1 MAKPIAGAFDLE
13 SLRELINV
21 RLAQLVPEGHPR
33 GPSAAARHSLLAGG
47 KRLRAVITL
56 IAARSA
62 GGAIE
67 DAVDTA
73 CAVEMI
79 HTSSLVFDDLPAM
92 DNADLRRG
100 RPTVHK
106 AFSEDI
112 AILAG
117 IGLINGAYQVIAQSP
132 ALDPIRRM
140 DIIRVLTRAV
150 GWQGLVHGQALDL
163 ASCEKDSGIDAIH
176 EGKTGALFIAAA
188 ECGGLCAPSLNDQQ
202 RRSLRAFGRAL
213 GFAYQAFDDVLDQ
226 VASDQTAGKTTGRD
240 EGKATA
246 VLGQQA
252 GLASAKTAANK
263 HLDGAVA
270 AAGSGSPLAQ
280 LAEFIRSYFVDAIAA

>member
-1 MAKPIAGAFDLE
+1 MGSLGSRAVDLE
-13 SLRELINV
+13 SLRELINL
-21 RLAQLVPEGHPR
+21 RLAQLVPAGKAR
-33 GPSAAARHSLLAGG
+33 GPAAAARHSLLASG

-56 IAARSA
+56 IAARSK
-62 GGAIE
+62 GGALE

-100 RPTVHK
+100 EPTAHK
-106 AFSEDI
+106 AYGEDI

-117 IGLINGAYQVIAQSP
+117 IGLINGAYEVIAQSK
-132 ALDPIRRM
+132 ALGADRRM
-140 DIIRVLTRAV
+140 EILRILTRSV

-163 ASCEKDSGIDAIH
+163 ASGEGADGIDAIH

-188 ECGGLCAPSLNDQQ
+188 ECGGLCAPICSDDE
-202 RRSLRAFGRAL
+202 RRALRTYGRAL

-226 VASDQTAGKTTGRD
+226 VVGEETAGKTTGRD
-240 EGKATA
+240 GGKSTA
-246 VLGQQA
+246 VLGGQA
-252 GLASAKTAANK
+252 SLASATVLANR
-263 HLDGAVA
+263 HLDTAISAVGETSA
-270 AAGSGSPLAQ
+270 LAE
-280 LAEFIRSYFVDAIAA
+280 LAEFIRSYFAHTIAA

>member
-1 MAKPIAGAFDLE
+1 MVASGTSPLDLE
-13 SLRELINV
+13 SLRELINL

-33 GPSAAARHSLLAGG
+33 GPAAAARHSLLASG

-56 IAARSA
+56 IAARSQ
-62 GGAIE
+62 GGSIE
-67 DAVDTA
+67 DALDVA

-100 RPTVHK
+100 EPTAHK
-106 AFSEDI
+106 AFGEDI

-117 IGLINGAYQVIAQSP
+117 IGLINGAYEVIAQSK
-132 ALDPIRRM
+132 ALTAERRM
-140 DIIRVLTRAV
+140 EVLRIMTRSV

-163 ASCEKDSGIDAIH
+163 SSGADDARVDAIH

-188 ECGGLCAPSLNDQQ
+188 ECGGLCAPECSDNQ
-202 RRSLRAFGRAL
+202 RRSLRAYGRAL

-226 VASDQTAGKTTGRD
+226 VVADGGKS
-240 EGKATA
+240 TA
-246 VLGQQA
+246 VLG
-252 GLASAKTAANK
+252 GRSSLASAKALANR
-263 HLDGAVA
+263 HLDQAVA
-270 AAGSGSPLAQ
+270 AVGESSKLAK
-280 LAEFIRSYFVDAIAA
+280 LAEFIRTYFARTIAA

>member
-1 MAKPIAGAFDLE
+1 MAATINSAVDLE
-13 SLRELINV
+13 SLRELVNL

-33 GPSAAARHSLLAGG
+33 GPAAAARHSLLASG

-56 IAARSA
+56 IAARSN

-67 DAVDTA
+67 DAIDTA
-73 CAVEMI
+73 CAVEMV

-100 RPTVHK
+100 EPTAHK
-106 AFSEDI
+106 AFGEDI

-117 IGLINGAYQVIAQSP
+117 IGLINGAYEVVAQCK
-132 ALDPIRRM
+132 ALSAERRVEVLR
-140 DIIRVLTRAV
+140 ILTRSV

-163 ASCEKDSGIDAIH
+163 SSGEGGHGIDAIH

-188 ECGGLCAPSLNDQQ
+188 ECGGLCAPSCSDEQ
-202 RRSLRAFGRAL
+202 RRALRSYGRAL

-226 VASDQTAGKTTGRD
+226 FVCDETAGKTTGRD
-240 EGKATA
+240 GGKSTA
-246 VLGQQA
+246 VLG
-252 GLASAKTAANK
+252 GKKTLASATSLANR
-263 HLDGAVA
+263 HLDTAVEA
-270 AAGSGSPLAQ
+270 VGKDSKLAQ
-280 LAEFIRSYFVDAIAA
+280 LAEIIRSYFAQTIAA